1 MFGKKKK
8 KEEQPKTYDYT
19 KWEDDLG
26 FLTLT
31 ITRKLNIA
39 KEFNLKILGDQ
50 LREDNAFIGD
60 KDITDLYQSTTADI
74 YDTLSENYK
83 NYLID
88 KYFGTEKALIA
99 FIAETVIEELITTA
113 IEKNNLKIKT
123 KYSKEMVDA
132 ISDLNKK
139 SNTKKEEK

>member
-8 KEEQPKTYDYT
+8 AEPVKAYDYT
-19 KWEDDLG
+19 KWEADLG

-31 ITRKLNIA
+31 ITRKINIA
-39 KEFNLKILGDQ
+39 KEFNLKLLADQ
-50 LREDNAFIGD
+50 MREDNTFLAD
-60 KDITDLYQSTTADI
+60 KDIADLYQSTTADI
-74 YDTLSENYK
+74 YDSLSETYK
-83 NYLID
+83 AYLTD

-99 FIAETVIEELITTA
+99 FIAETVIEELIMTA

-132 ISDLNKK
+132 ISKLNDK
-139 SNTKKEEK
+139 THKKEEK